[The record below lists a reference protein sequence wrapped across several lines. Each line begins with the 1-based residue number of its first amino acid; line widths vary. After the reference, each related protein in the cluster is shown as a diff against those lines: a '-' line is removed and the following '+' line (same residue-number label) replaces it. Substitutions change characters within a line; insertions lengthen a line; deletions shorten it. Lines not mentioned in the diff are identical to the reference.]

1 MLADELKRK
10 IINRQTKI
18 CIIGLGYVGLP
29 LALEFAKEGFE
40 VTGLEVDEEKVK
52 KVNRGVSYILDVSS
66 KELKTQ
72 IKEKRLRATSREEVL
87 RKVDIIIICVP
98 TPLRKTKEPDIS
110 YIIEATEK
118 ISRHLQKGQII
129 IVESTTYPGTTDE
142 LILPILE
149 KTGLKAG
156 KDIFLAFSP
165 ERIDP
170 GNTQFNTRNI
180 PKVVGGINPESTD
193 LVYTLY
199 HQIVNEVVA
208 VSSAKVA
215 EMVKLLENTFRAVN
229 IGLIN
234 EIALLCDRLKIDV
247 WEVISAARTKPFGF
261 MAFYPGPGIGGHCI
275 PYDPLYLSWKA
286 RSHGFEARFIE
297 LAHQINTYMP
307 HYVVEKTISALNEQ
321 SKPLKGSRIL
331 IIGVTYKRD
340 VVDTRESPAFEI
352 IKLLEEKKA
361 IVSYHDPYVPQVKIE
376 EKTYNCINL
385 NEEVLREA
393 DCVIIVT
400 DHLCLDYSMIA
411 KEAKLI
417 IDTRNA
423 LSFYKNEK
431 KIVRI

>member
-1 MLADELKRK
+1 MVDELKRN

-18 CIIGLGYVGLP
+18 CVIGLGYVGLP

-40 VTGLEVDEEKVK
+40 VMGLEVDEDKVR
-52 KVNRGVSYILDVSS
+52 KVNRGVSYILDVSG
-66 KELKTQ
+66 KDLKNQ
-72 IKEKRLRATSREEVL
+72 IKEKRFKATSKSDIL
-87 RKVDIIIICVP
+87 QKADIIIVCVP

-118 ISRHLQKGQII
+118 VSHYLRKGQII
-129 IVESTTYPGTTDE
+129 ILESTTYPGTTDE
-142 LILPILE
+142 LILPMLE
-149 KTGLKAG
+149 KKGFKVG

-170 GNTQFNTRNI
+170 GNPQFNTKNI
-180 PKVVGGINPESTD
+180 PKVVGGIDAESTD

-199 HQIVNEVVA
+199 HQIVNEVIA

-234 EIALLCDRLKIDV
+234 EIALLCDRLGIDV
-247 WEVISAARTKPFGF
+247 WEVISAAKTKPFGF

-307 HYVVEKTISALNEQ
+307 HYIIEKTISALNEQ
-321 SKPLKGSRIL
+321 AKPLKNARIL
-331 IIGVTYKRD
+331 VIGITYKRD
-340 VVDTRESPAFEI
+340 VVDTRESPALEI

-361 IVSYHDPYVPQVKIE
+361 IVSYHDPYISQIQIEDKIYNSLSLE
-376 EKTYNCINL
+376 EG
-385 NEEVLREA
+385 VLRET

-400 DHLCLDYSMIA
+400 DHLCLDYSLIV

-423 LSFYKNEK
+423 LSFYKDNK
-431 KIVRI
+431 KIIRI